1 MTSTIGLASRRE
13 AMMDTRM
20 DTSSKM
26 IDTMNSYDVASVD
39 AALNEYLQAAY
50 EANGQK
56 IENPNAAIY
65 E

>member
-1 MTSTIGLASRRE
+1 
-13 AMMDTRM
+13 
-20 DTSSKM
+20 M
-26 IDTMNSYDVASVD
+26 IDTLNSYDVASVD

-50 EANGQK
+50 AANDQK